1 MDLKSSLTPLEV
13 AELLKIT
20 KNTVY
25 ELIKRGELP
34 SYKIG
39 KKIRIDMND
48 VEYYI
53 NSQKSNSKLS
63 INHNINNTLLNSNS
77 ENIAYITGNK
87 TSLKNQSNS
96 EIIISGQDILLDIL
110 ARYIEELLPDFTV
123 LRSYKGSYN
132 GLYDLYNNNVSIA
145 SCHLWDGDNDEY
157 NTDYVK
163 RLLPGT
169 PCVLINLAYRLQGFY
184 VKKGNP
190 LNIKSFEDLTNN
202 NVKFINREK
211 GSGVRVLLDEKL
223 RLLNID
229 PNSINGY
236 YNEENS
242 HLAVASNVGRGDAN
256 VGLGNKKASMQVET
270 IDFIPL
276 QTERYDLI
284 IKKSDLNNPI
294 YQNIISILSS
304 EKFKNELY
312 GIGGYDLKD
321 LGKIISTT

>member
-48 VEYYI
+48 VEDYI
-53 NSQKSNSKLS
+53 NSQKSNSKKSNDYKINNKS
-63 INHNINNTLLNSNS
+63 INNNTEKNSHILTNNISLN
-77 ENIAYITGNK
+77 
-87 TSLKNQSNS
+87 NQSNA
-96 EIIISGQDILLDIL
+96 EIIIAGQDILLDVL
-110 ARYIEELLPDFTV
+110 GRYIEDILPDYTV

-132 GLYDLYNNNVSIA
+132 GLYDLYNNKVSIA
-145 SCHLWDGDNDEY
+145 SCHLWDGDNDDY
-157 NTDYVK
+157 NIDYVK
-163 RLLPGT
+163 RLLPGI
-169 PCVLINLAYRLQGFY
+169 PCIIINLAYRLQGFY

-190 LNIKSFEDLTNN
+190 FKIKSFEDLCNN
-202 NVKFINREK
+202 NIKFINREK

-223 RLLNID
+223 RLLNIN
-229 PNSINGY
+229 PSSINGY
-236 YNEENS
+236 SNEESS
-242 HLAVASNVGRGDAN
+242 HLAVASNVARGDAD
-256 VGLGNKKASMQVET
+256 VGIGNKKTSMQVET

-284 IKKSDLNNPI
+284 IKKSDLNNPV
-294 YQNIISILSS
+294 YQSIISILQSD
-304 EKFKNELY
+304 KFKNELE
-312 GIGGYDLKD
+312 GIGGYDLRD
-321 LGKIISTT
+321 LGKILATT

>member
-63 INHNINNTLLNSNS
+63 INRNINNTLLNSNS

-110 ARYIEELLPDFTV
+110 ARYIEELLPDFTI

-132 GLYDLYNNNVSIA
+132 GLYDLYNNKVSIA
-145 SCHLWDGDNDEY
+145 SCHLWDGDNNEY

-184 VKKGNP
+184 VEKGNP

-223 RLLNID
+223 RLLNIN

-236 YNEENS
+236 YHEENS
-242 HLAVASNVGRGDAN
+242 HLAVASTVGRGDAN
-256 VGLGNKKASMQVET
+256 VGLGNTSNRT
-270 IDFIPL
+270 I
-276 QTERYDLI
+276 
-284 IKKSDLNNPI
+284 
-294 YQNIISILSS
+294 
-304 EKFKNELY
+304 
-312 GIGGYDLKD
+312 
-321 LGKIISTT
+321 